1 MGFFRSLFD
10 YRFTSFIML
19 RFLKVIYFI
28 LVFVILLRGAA
39 TSPFPSQ
46 ITPADSGRQVSI
58 ETAPKGSGPW
68 QPIPQSGTTDSGGRF
83 AVTIKSK
90 FSGSIVMRVVVD
102 PAGRYLAV
110 TGVSRP
116 VRLLV
121 LSSIALKGGA
131 LRLLV
136 LSSIALKGGGAL

>member
-1 MGFFRSLFD
+1 LFD
-10 YRFTSFIML
+10 CRFTSFITL

-58 ETAPKGSGPW
+58 ETAPKGSRPW
-68 QPIPQSGTTDSGGRF
+68 QPIPQPGTTDSGGRF

-102 PAGRYLAV
+102 PA
-110 TGVSRP
+110 VSLP
-116 VRLLV
+116 TEY
-121 LSSIALKGGA
+121 
-131 LRLLV
+131 
-136 LSSIALKGGGAL
+136 